1 MNDKRLSIILT
12 IICAVLMAIATAYA
26 VLTAAESVPEG
37 VPPEVNT
44 EGLCVHEPVYKM
56 YYTDADVVAVA
67 KMLYGESRGCS
78 IDNQQK
84 AVWCVLN
91 RVDAD
96 GFPDTIIGV
105 LSQPNQ
111 FHGYSTAFPVWDDL
125 TAVAEDVLTRW
136 SLEKQGVAVNRA
148 LPKSYLY
155 FTGTGRENI
164 FREAYC
170 WLRTHTQSGWMQHE
184 RQESTLSGDTHDS
197 RCWTS

>member
-1 MNDKRLSIILT
+1 MNDKRLSIIIT
-12 IICAVLMAIATAYA
+12 IICAVLMAIATVYA
-26 VLTAAESVPEG
+26 TVTAAESVPEG

-91 RVDAD
+91 RVDD
-96 GFPDTIIGV
+96 ERYPDSIIEV
-105 LSQPNQ
+105 LSQSGQ
-111 FHGYSTAFPVWDDL
+111 FHGYSPNHPVWDEL

-136 SLEKQGVAVNRA
+136 SLEKQGVAVNRE

-164 FREAYC
+164 FREAY
-170 WLRTHTQSGWMQHE
+170 
-184 RQESTLSGDTHDS
+184 
-197 RCWTS
+197 

>member
-1 MNDKRLSIILT
+1 MNKYT
-12 IICAVLMAIATAYA
+12 IIIAQVCAVLLALIVMILLALDKGSSKADAD
-26 VLTAAESVPEG
+26 G
-37 VPPEVNT
+37 VPPEVDTN
-44 EGLCVHEPVYKM
+44 GLCVVEVAEPEYEM

-111 FHGYSTAFPVWDDL
+111 FHGYSTAFPVWDEL

-136 SLEKQGVAVNRA
+136 SLEKQGVAVNRE
-148 LPKSYLY
+148 LPKSFLY

-164 FREAYC
+164 FREAY
-170 WLRTHTQSGWMQHE
+170 
-184 RQESTLSGDTHDS
+184 
-197 RCWTS
+197 

>member
-1 MNDKRLSIILT
+1 MSSKYLSIIIT
-12 IICAVLMAIATAYA
+12 IICTVFMAAMVIYAT
-26 VLTAAESVPEG
+26 VTAAEAEPEG

-44 EGLCVHEPVYKM
+44 EGLCVYEPVYEM
-56 YYTDADVVAVA
+56 YYTHDDVVAVA

-78 IDNQQK
+78 VSNQQK

-111 FHGYSTAFPVWDDL
+111 FHGYSEAFPVWDEL

-136 SLEKQGVAVNRA
+136 SLEKQGVAVNRE
-148 LPKSYLY
+148 LPKEYLFFNGY
-155 FTGTGRENI
+155 HGSNHF
-164 FREAYC
+164 
-170 WLRTHTQSGWMQHE
+170 
-184 RQESTLSGDTHDS
+184 STE
-197 RCWTS
+197 C

>member
-12 IICAVLMAIATAYA
+12 IICAVLMANATVYA
-26 VLTAAESVPEG
+26 TVTAAESVPEG

-44 EGLCVHEPVYKM
+44 EGLCVQTVKEPEYEM
-56 YYTDADVVAVA
+56 YYTHDDVVAVA

-111 FHGYSTAFPVWDDL
+111 FHAYSTAFPVWDEL

-136 SLEKQGVAVNRA
+136 SLEKQGVAVNRE

-164 FREAYC
+164 FREAY
-170 WLRTHTQSGWMQHE
+170 
-184 RQESTLSGDTHDS
+184 
-197 RCWTS
+197 

>member
-1 MNDKRLSIILT
+1 MTNKRLSIILT
-12 IICAVLMAIATAYA
+12 IVCAVLMAIATVYA

-56 YYTDADVVAVA
+56 YYTDADVVAIA

-91 RVDAD
+91 RVDD
-96 GFPDTIIGV
+96 ERYPDSIIEV
-105 LSQPNQ
+105 LSQSGQ
-111 FHGYSTAFPVWDDL
+111 FHGYNPNHPVWDEL

-136 SLEKQGVAVNRA
+136 SLEKQGVAVNRE
-148 LPKSYLY
+148 LPKSFLY

-164 FREAYC
+164 FREAY
-170 WLRTHTQSGWMQHE
+170 
-184 RQESTLSGDTHDS
+184 
-197 RCWTS
+197 

>member
-1 MNDKRLSIILT
+1 MNNKRLSIILT
-12 IICAVLMAIATAYA
+12 IICAVLMAIATVYA
-26 VLTAAESVPEG
+26 TVTAAESVPEG

-67 KMLYGESRGCS
+67 KMLYGESRGCTV
-78 IDNQQK
+78 DNQQK

-91 RVDAD
+91 RVDD
-96 GFPDTIIGV
+96 ERYPDSIIEV
-105 LSQPNQ
+105 LSQSGQ
-111 FHGYSTAFPVWDDL
+111 FHGYSPNHPVWNEL

-136 SLEKQGVAVNRA
+136 SLEKQGVAVNRE

-164 FREAYC
+164 FREAY
-170 WLRTHTQSGWMQHE
+170 
-184 RQESTLSGDTHDS
+184 
-197 RCWTS
+197 

>member
-12 IICAVLMAIATAYA
+12 IVCAVLMAIATVYA

-44 EGLCVHEPVYKM
+44 EGLCVYTIKEPEYEM
-56 YYTDADVVAVA
+56 YYTHDDVIAIA

-96 GFPDTIIGV
+96 DFPDTIIGV

-136 SLEKQGVAVNRA
+136 SLEKQGVAVNRE
-148 LPKSYLY
+148 LPKSYLF
-155 FTGTGRENI
+155 FTGTGSENI
-164 FREAYC
+164 FREAY
-170 WLRTHTQSGWMQHE
+170 
-184 RQESTLSGDTHDS
+184 
-197 RCWTS
+197 

>member
-12 IICAVLMAIATAYA
+12 IICAVLMAIATVYA

-56 YYTDADVVAVA
+56 YFTDADVVAVA

-91 RVDAD
+91 RVDD
-96 GFPDTIIGV
+96 ERYPDSIIEV
-105 LSQPNQ
+105 LSQSGQ
-111 FHGYSTAFPVWDDL
+111 FHGYNPNHPVWAEL

-136 SLEKQGVAVNRA
+136 SLEKQGVAVNRE

-155 FTGTGRENI
+155 FTGTGSENI
-164 FREAYC
+164 FREAY
-170 WLRTHTQSGWMQHE
+170 
-184 RQESTLSGDTHDS
+184 
-197 RCWTS
+197 

>member
-1 MNDKRLSIILT
+1 MNDKRLSIIIT
-12 IICAVLMAIATAYA
+12 IICAVLMAIATVYA

-56 YYTDADVVAVA
+56 YYTDADVVEIA

-91 RVDAD
+91 RVDD
-96 GFPDTIIGV
+96 ERYPDSIIAV
-105 LSQPNQ
+105 LSQSGQ
-111 FHGYSTAFPVWDDL
+111 FHGYNTNHPVWDEL

-136 SLEKQGVAVNRA
+136 SLEKQGVSVNRE

-155 FTGTGRENI
+155 FTGNGSENI
-164 FREAYC
+164 FREAY
-170 WLRTHTQSGWMQHE
+170 
-184 RQESTLSGDTHDS
+184 
-197 RCWTS
+197 

>member
-1 MNDKRLSIILT
+1 MNDKRLSIIIT
-12 IICAVLMAIATAYA
+12 IICAVLMAIATVYA

-56 YYTDADVVAVA
+56 YFTDADVVAIA

-91 RVDAD
+91 RVDD
-96 GFPDTIIGV
+96 ERYPDSIIEV
-105 LSQPNQ
+105 LSQSGQ
-111 FHGYSTAFPVWDDL
+111 FHGYSPNHPVWDEL

-136 SLEKQGVAVNRA
+136 SLEKQGVAVNRE

-155 FTGTGRENI
+155 FTGTGKENI
-164 FREAYC
+164 FREAY
-170 WLRTHTQSGWMQHE
+170 
-184 RQESTLSGDTHDS
+184 
-197 RCWTS
+197 

>member
-1 MNDKRLSIILT
+1 MSNKHFSIILT
-12 IICAVLMAIATAYA
+12 IICAVLMAIATVYA
-26 VLTAAESVPEG
+26 VLTAAASVPEG

-91 RVDAD
+91 RVDD
-96 GFPDTIIGV
+96 ERYPDSIIEV
-105 LSQPNQ
+105 LSQSGQ
-111 FHGYSTAFPVWDDL
+111 FHGYSPNHPVWDEL

-136 SLEKQGVAVNRA
+136 SLEKQGVAVNRE

-164 FREAYC
+164 FREAY
-170 WLRTHTQSGWMQHE
+170 
-184 RQESTLSGDTHDS
+184 
-197 RCWTS
+197 

>member
-12 IICAVLMAIATAYA
+12 IICAVLMAIATVYA
-26 VLTAAESVPEG
+26 TVTAAESVPDG

-44 EGLCVHEPVYKM
+44 EGLCVQTVKEPEYEM
-56 YYTDADVVAVA
+56 YYTHDDVVAVA

-78 IDNQQK
+78 VSNQQK

-111 FHGYSTAFPVWDDL
+111 FHGYSTAFPVWDEL

-136 SLEKQGVAVNRA
+136 SLEKQGVAVNRE
-148 LPKSYLY
+148 LPPSYLY
-155 FTGTGRENI
+155 NTGTGKKNI
-164 FREAYC
+164 FREAY
-170 WLRTHTQSGWMQHE
+170 
-184 RQESTLSGDTHDS
+184 
-197 RCWTS
+197 

>member
-12 IICAVLMAIATAYA
+12 VICAVLMAIATVYA
-26 VLTAAESVPEG
+26 TVTAAKSVPEG

-91 RVDAD
+91 RVDD
-96 GFPDTIIGV
+96 ERYPDSIIEV
-105 LSQPNQ
+105 LSQSGQ
-111 FHGYSTAFPVWDDL
+111 FHGYSPNHPVWDEL

-136 SLEKQGVAVNRA
+136 SLEKQGVAVNRE

-164 FREAYC
+164 FREGY
-170 WLRTHTQSGWMQHE
+170 
-184 RQESTLSGDTHDS
+184 
-197 RCWTS
+197 

>member
-12 IICAVLMAIATAYA
+12 IICAVLMAIATVYA
-26 VLTAAESVPEG
+26 TVTAAKSVPEG

-91 RVDAD
+91 RVDD
-96 GFPDTIIGV
+96 ERYPDSIIEV
-105 LSQPNQ
+105 LSQSGQ
-111 FHGYSTAFPVWDDL
+111 FHGYSPNHPVWDEL

-136 SLEKQGVAVNRA
+136 SLEKQGVAVNRE

-155 FTGTGRENI
+155 FTGTGSKNI
-164 FREAYC
+164 FREVY
-170 WLRTHTQSGWMQHE
+170 
-184 RQESTLSGDTHDS
+184 
-197 RCWTS
+197 

>member
-12 IICAVLMAIATAYA
+12 IICAVLMAIATVYA

-56 YYTDADVVAVA
+56 YYTDADVVAIA

-91 RVDAD
+91 RVDD
-96 GFPDTIIGV
+96 ERYPDSIIEV
-105 LSQPNQ
+105 LSQSGQ
-111 FHGYSTAFPVWDDL
+111 FHGYSPNHPVWDEL

-136 SLEKQGVAVNRA
+136 SLEKQGVAVNRE
-148 LPKSYLY
+148 LPKSFLY

-164 FREAYC
+164 FREAY
-170 WLRTHTQSGWMQHE
+170 
-184 RQESTLSGDTHDS
+184 
-197 RCWTS
+197 

>member
-12 IICAVLMAIATAYA
+12 IICAVLMAIATVYA
-26 VLTAAESVPEG
+26 TVTAADSVPEG

-44 EGLCVHEPVYKM
+44 EGLCVHEPAYEM
-56 YYTDADVVAVA
+56 YYTHDDVVAVA

-91 RVDAD
+91 RVDD
-96 GFPDTIIGV
+96 ERYPDSIIEV
-105 LSQPNQ
+105 LSQSGQ
-111 FHGYSTAFPVWDDL
+111 FHGYSPNHPVWDDL

-136 SLEKQGVAVNRA
+136 SLEKQGVAVNRE
-148 LPKSYLY
+148 LPKSFLY

-164 FREAYC
+164 FREAY
-170 WLRTHTQSGWMQHE
+170 
-184 RQESTLSGDTHDS
+184 
-197 RCWTS
+197 

>member
-1 MNDKRLSIILT
+1 MMNKHISIIITL
-12 IICAVLMAIATAYA
+12 ICAVLMAVATVYA
-26 VLTAAESVPEG
+26 TVTAAESVPEAE
-37 VPPEVNT
+37 PPAVNT
-44 EGLCVHEPVYKM
+44 EGLCVQTVKEPTYEM
-56 YYTDADVVAVA
+56 YYTQDDVIAIA

-111 FHGYSTAFPVWDDL
+111 FHGYSTAFPVWDEL

-136 SLEKQGVAVNRA
+136 SLEKQGVAVNRE

-164 FREAYC
+164 FREAY
-170 WLRTHTQSGWMQHE
+170 
-184 RQESTLSGDTHDS
+184 
-197 RCWTS
+197 

>member
-1 MNDKRLSIILT
+1 MNDKRLSIIIT
-12 IICAVLMAIATAYA
+12 IICAVLMAIATVYA

-37 VPPEVNT
+37 IPPEVNT
-44 EGLCVHEPVYKM
+44 EGLCVQTVKEPEYEM
-56 YYTDADVVAVA
+56 YYTHDDVVAVA

-78 IDNQQK
+78 VSNQQK

-91 RVDAD
+91 RVEAD

-136 SLEKQGVAVNRA
+136 SLEKQGVAVNRE

-164 FREAYC
+164 FREGY
-170 WLRTHTQSGWMQHE
+170 
-184 RQESTLSGDTHDS
+184 
-197 RCWTS
+197 

>member
-12 IICAVLMAIATAYA
+12 IICAVLMAIATVYA

-56 YYTDADVVAVA
+56 YFTDADVVEVA

-91 RVDAD
+91 RVDD
-96 GFPDTIIGV
+96 ERYPDSIIEV
-105 LSQPNQ
+105 LSQSGQ
-111 FHGYSTAFPVWDDL
+111 FHGYSPNHPVWDEL

-136 SLEKQGVAVNRA
+136 SLEKQGVAVNRE
-148 LPKSYLY
+148 LPKSFLY

-164 FREAYC
+164 FREVY
-170 WLRTHTQSGWMQHE
+170 
-184 RQESTLSGDTHDS
+184 
-197 RCWTS
+197 

>member
-12 IICAVLMAIATAYA
+12 IICAVLMAIATVYA
-26 VLTAAESVPEG
+26 TVTAAESMPEG

-44 EGLCVHEPVYKM
+44 EGLCVYTVKEPEYEM
-56 YYTDADVVAVA
+56 YYTHDDVIAVA

-105 LSQPNQ
+105 LSQPDQ
-111 FHGYSTAFPVWDDL
+111 FHGYSEAFPVWDEL

-136 SLEKQGVAVNRA
+136 SLEKQGVAVNRE
-148 LPKSYLY
+148 LPKSFLY

-164 FREAYC
+164 FREAY
-170 WLRTHTQSGWMQHE
+170 
-184 RQESTLSGDTHDS
+184 
-197 RCWTS
+197 

>member
-1 MNDKRLSIILT
+1 MTNKHISIIITL
-12 IICAVLMAIATAYA
+12 ICAVLIAIATVYA
-26 VLTAAESVPEG
+26 TVTAAESAPEG

-91 RVDAD
+91 RVDD
-96 GFPDTIIGV
+96 ERYPDSIIEV
-105 LSQPNQ
+105 LSQSGQ
-111 FHGYSTAFPVWDDL
+111 FHGYSPNHPVWDNL

-136 SLEKQGVAVNRA
+136 SLEKQGVAVNRE

-155 FTGTGRENI
+155 FTGTGKENI
-164 FREAYC
+164 FREVF
-170 WLRTHTQSGWMQHE
+170 
-184 RQESTLSGDTHDS
+184 
-197 RCWTS
+197 

>member
-1 MNDKRLSIILT
+1 MSNKNLSIIIT
-12 IICAVLMAIATAYA
+12 IICAVLMAIATVYA
-26 VLTAAESVPEG
+26 TVTAAKSVPEG

-44 EGLCVHEPVYKM
+44 EGLCVYTVKEPTYDM
-56 YYTDADVVAVA
+56 YYTDADVVAIA

-111 FHGYSTAFPVWDDL
+111 FHGYSTAFPVWDEL
-125 TAVAEDVLTRW
+125 TSVAEDVLTRW
-136 SLEKQGVAVNRA
+136 SLEKQGVAVNRE

-164 FREAYC
+164 FREAY
-170 WLRTHTQSGWMQHE
+170 
-184 RQESTLSGDTHDS
+184 
-197 RCWTS
+197 

>member
-1 MNDKRLSIILT
+1 MNKHISIIITL
-12 IICAVLMAIATAYA
+12 ICAVLMAIATVYA
-26 VLTAAESVPEG
+26 TVTAAKSVPDG

-44 EGLCVHEPVYKM
+44 ESLCVQTVKEPEYEM
-56 YYTDADVVAVA
+56 YYTHDDVIAVA
-67 KMLYGESRGCS
+67 KMLYGESRGCT
-78 IDNQQK
+78 IDNQRK

-111 FHGYSTAFPVWDDL
+111 FHGYSTAFPVWDEL

-136 SLEKQGVAVNRA
+136 SLEKQGVAVNRE
-148 LPKSYLY
+148 LPKSFLY

-164 FREAYC
+164 FREAY
-170 WLRTHTQSGWMQHE
+170 
-184 RQESTLSGDTHDS
+184 
-197 RCWTS
+197 

>member
-1 MNDKRLSIILT
+1 MNDKRLSIVLT
-12 IICAVLMAIATAYA
+12 IICAVLMAIATVYA
-26 VLTAAESVPEG
+26 TVTAAESVPEG

-56 YYTDADVVAVA
+56 YFTDADVVAVA

-91 RVDAD
+91 RVDD
-96 GFPDTIIGV
+96 ERYPDSIIEV
-105 LSQPNQ
+105 LSQSGQ
-111 FHGYSTAFPVWDDL
+111 FHGYSPNHPVWDEL

-136 SLEKQGVAVNRA
+136 SLEKQGVAVNRE

-164 FREAYC
+164 FREAY
-170 WLRTHTQSGWMQHE
+170 
-184 RQESTLSGDTHDS
+184 
-197 RCWTS
+197 

>member
-12 IICAVLMAIATAYA
+12 IICAVLMAIATVYA

-56 YYTDADVVAVA
+56 YFTDADVVAVA

-91 RVDAD
+91 RVDD
-96 GFPDTIIGV
+96 ERYPDSIIEV
-105 LSQPNQ
+105 LSQSGQ
-111 FHGYSTAFPVWDDL
+111 FHGYSPNHPIWDEL

-136 SLEKQGVAVNRA
+136 SLEKQGVAVNRE

-155 FTGTGRENI
+155 FTGTGKENI
-164 FREAYC
+164 FREAY
-170 WLRTHTQSGWMQHE
+170 
-184 RQESTLSGDTHDS
+184 
-197 RCWTS
+197 

>member
-12 IICAVLMAIATAYA
+12 IICAVLMAIATVYA
-26 VLTAAESVPEG
+26 ALTAAESVPEG

-44 EGLCVHEPVYKM
+44 EGLCVYTVKEPTYEM
-56 YYTDADVVAVA
+56 YYTHDDVVAVA
-67 KMLYGESRGCS
+67 KMLYGESRGCTV
-78 IDNQQK
+78 DNQQK

-111 FHGYSTAFPVWDDL
+111 FHGYSTALPVWDEL

-136 SLEKQGVAVNRA
+136 SLEKQGVAVNRE
-148 LPKSYLY
+148 LPKSFLY

-164 FREAYC
+164 FREAY
-170 WLRTHTQSGWMQHE
+170 
-184 RQESTLSGDTHDS
+184 
-197 RCWTS
+197 

>member
-1 MNDKRLSIILT
+1 MNDKHLSIILT
-12 IICAVLMAIATAYA
+12 IICAVLMAIATVYA
-26 VLTAAESVPEG
+26 TVTAAESVPEG

-44 EGLCVHEPVYKM
+44 EGLCVQTVKEPEYEM
-56 YYTDADVVAVA
+56 YYTHDDVIAIA

-105 LSQPNQ
+105 LSQPDQ
-111 FHGYSTAFPVWDDL
+111 FHGYSEAFPVWDEL

-136 SLEKQGVAVNRA
+136 SLEKQGVAVNRE

-164 FREAYC
+164 FRE
-170 WLRTHTQSGWMQHE
+170 E
-184 RQESTLSGDTHDS
+184 F
-197 RCWTS
+197 

>member
-1 MNDKRLSIILT
+1 MNDKRLSIIIT
-12 IICAVLMAIATAYA
+12 IICAVLMAIATVYA
-26 VLTAAESVPEG
+26 TVTAAESVPEG

-44 EGLCVHEPVYKM
+44 EGLCVYTVKEPEYEM
-56 YYTDADVVAVA
+56 YYTHDDVIAIA

-111 FHGYSTAFPVWDDL
+111 FHGYSTAFPVWNEL

-136 SLEKQGVAVNRA
+136 SLEKQGVAVNRE

-155 FTGTGRENI
+155 FTGTGSENI
-164 FREAYC
+164 FREAY
-170 WLRTHTQSGWMQHE
+170 
-184 RQESTLSGDTHDS
+184 
-197 RCWTS
+197 

>member
-12 IICAVLMAIATAYA
+12 IICAVLMAIATIYA
-26 VLTAAESVPEG
+26 TVTAAESVPEG

-44 EGLCVHEPVYKM
+44 EGLCVYTVKEPEYEM

-78 IDNQQK
+78 IDNQKK

-111 FHGYSTAFPVWDDL
+111 FHGYSTAFPVWGEL

-136 SLEKQGVAVNRA
+136 SLEKQGVAVNRE

-155 FTGTGRENI
+155 FTGTGQENI
-164 FREAYC
+164 FREAY
-170 WLRTHTQSGWMQHE
+170 
-184 RQESTLSGDTHDS
+184 
-197 RCWTS
+197 